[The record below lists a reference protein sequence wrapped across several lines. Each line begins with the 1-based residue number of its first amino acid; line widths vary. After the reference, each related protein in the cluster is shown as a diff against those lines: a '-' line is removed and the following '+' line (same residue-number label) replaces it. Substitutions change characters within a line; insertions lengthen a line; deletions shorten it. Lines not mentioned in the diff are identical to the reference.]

1 MTHRSTWL
9 GICIGV
15 LGLAMTLIPVSA
27 ASAKSHQGHH
37 SSTTVK
43 GSNPNSAMC
52 KDVKAEQTSSTSV
65 GQGFEKDLASGNFAQ
80 AKQSLLSAYNGDLSN
95 VQKALAVI
103 KTAPANV
110 QSAFKNLLSFV
121 QQIKNDIQN
130 ASNLEGLVTSF
141 SSLGKNTQLVTD
153 GTTIANWYASV
164 CGGPLVTTTTAT
176 TGSIP

>member
-1 MTHRSTWL
+1 MTHRSRWL

-15 LGLAMTLIPVSA
+15 LGLAMALVPISA
-27 ASAKSHQGHH
+27 ASAKSHGHH

-52 KDVKAEQTSSTSV
+52 KDVKTEQTSSTSV
-65 GQGFEKDLASGNFAQ
+65 GSAFEKDLTSGNFAQ
-80 AKQSLLSAYNGDLSN
+80 AKQALLNAYNGDLSN

-103 KTAPANV
+103 KTAPGNV
-110 QSAFKNLLSFV
+110 QSAFKNLLSYV
-121 QQIKNDIQN
+121 QQIKTDIQN
-130 ASNLEGLVTSF
+130 ASSIEGLATSF
-141 SSLGKNTQLVTD
+141 GSLAKNTQLVTD

-176 TGSIP
+176 TVSIP